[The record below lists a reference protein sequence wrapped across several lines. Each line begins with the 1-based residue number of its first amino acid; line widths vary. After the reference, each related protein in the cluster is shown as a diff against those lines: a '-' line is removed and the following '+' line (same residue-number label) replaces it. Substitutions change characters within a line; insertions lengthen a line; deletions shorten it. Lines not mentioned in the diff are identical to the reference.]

1 MTNKDNKRKQAKAN
15 EEMSISRFAELF
27 EEELDK
33 LLDDIEAVGEELE
46 EGFNVKEVTKENRPA
61 AKDVETNN
69 EATSEEDTADDECL
83 ITVEFAD
90 VVMTGTIEDVKEF
103 YRFYINQM
111 LRLDNILGGGGKS
124 K

>member
-61 AKDVETNN
+61 AKDVETGI
-69 EATSEEDTADDECL
+69 EETDDDECL

>member
-1 MTNKDNKRKQAKAN
+1 MPNKDNKRKQAKAN

-46 EGFNVKEVTKENRPA
+46 EGLNVKEVTKENRPA